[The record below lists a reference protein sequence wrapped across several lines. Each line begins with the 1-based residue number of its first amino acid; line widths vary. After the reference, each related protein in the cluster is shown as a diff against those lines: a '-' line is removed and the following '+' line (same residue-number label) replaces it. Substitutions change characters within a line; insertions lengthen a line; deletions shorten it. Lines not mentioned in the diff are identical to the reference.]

1 MISGSQLQIQTREFL
16 RLQLLAAQPSRR
28 SLKKKESPPAPPPNR
43 PVGTAVASPEDF
55 REVTDPG
62 GRKWV
67 PQCEDRAVGGSA
79 SGLLAQGEESLKELK
94 TSSSVNTRRK

>member
-1 MISGSQLQIQTREFL
+1 M
-16 RLQLLAAQPSRR
+16 LAAQPSRR
-28 SLKKKESPPAPPPNR
+28 SLKKKEPPPAPPPNR
-43 PVGTAVASPEDF
+43 PMGLGTAVASPEDF

-67 PQCEDRAVGGSA
+67 PKCEDRAMVDLT
-79 SGLLAQGEESLKELK
+79 SGLLFQGEESLKEVK